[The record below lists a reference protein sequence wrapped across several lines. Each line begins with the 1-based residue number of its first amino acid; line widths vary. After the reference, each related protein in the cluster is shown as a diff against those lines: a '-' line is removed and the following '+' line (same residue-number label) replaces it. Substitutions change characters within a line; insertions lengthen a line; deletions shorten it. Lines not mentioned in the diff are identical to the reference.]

1 MLAAASLVVALSAAA
16 GALGPTA
23 GGVLAALPVLA
34 SVLAVFTH
42 RDHGPEAAAALL
54 RGMLSGMGGFVAFC
68 LLVALLIEPAGPL
81 VAFIAA
87 TAGAITAQ
95 LAAARS
101 TSNRPQ
107 NDRRPLARAS
117 EQGV

>member
-1 MLAAASLVVALSAAA
+1 MATAAALVVALSAAA

-42 RDHGPEAAAALL
+42 RDHGPASAVALL
-54 RGMLSGMGGFVAFC
+54 HGMLGGMGGFVAFC
-68 LLVALLIEPAGPL
+68 LLVALLIEPAGPTA
-81 VAFIAA
+81 AFAA
-87 TAGAITAQ
+87 AAAGALTAQ
-95 LAAARS
+95 LAAALLPS
-101 TSNRPQ
+101 PAH